1 MNVQH
6 RIKNIFKNS
15 DEVASDKIA
24 KRVYFDIHS
33 VSGAEYQFHIC
44 LPLLSLPA
52 FLVKKRPVKI
62 PG

>member
-24 KRVYFDIHS
+24 KRVYFDVHS
-33 VSGAEYQFHIC
+33 VSDTDHADFWYACHC
-44 LPLLSLPA
+44 YHYPYS
-52 FLVKKRPVKI
+52 KSR
-62 PG
+62 